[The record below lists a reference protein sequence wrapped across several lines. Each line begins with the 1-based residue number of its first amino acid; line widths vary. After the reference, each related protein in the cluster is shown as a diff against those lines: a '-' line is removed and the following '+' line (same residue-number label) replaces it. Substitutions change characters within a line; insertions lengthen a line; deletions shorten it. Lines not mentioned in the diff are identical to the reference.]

1 MKCKCPSHIHFIAIF
16 VNFHFLFHYNDYIIT
31 KCCRPTCLRLTG
43 PVQMWLMK
51 PPGVK
56 WPMLCQRDK
65 PELKVRPVGQV
76 KTSESDT
83 QKITHRLCHVT
94 TVSEGAE
101 ELLTNTK
108 ANFWG
113 ARHTHAQEQHYR
125 KFLVTTLFLFP
136 RAAAKRLND
145 HSTFPSWMNSWLIV
159 NKISL
164 SHIHTQN
171 LNIHKTFYR

>member
-16 VNFHFLFHYNDYIIT
+16 VNFHFLFHYNDHIIT

-76 KTSESDT
+76 KTLWVRHTENNTPSVSRNYC
-83 QKITHRLCHVT
+83 QRGGRRASHQHQSQFLRGSTHTCTGTTLQEVPHDH
-94 TVSEGAE
+94 TVSISQSCSQEIKRPQHFSLLN
-101 ELLTNTK
+101 ELM
-108 ANFWG
+108 ADS
-113 ARHTHAQEQHYR
+113 E
-125 KFLVTTLFLFP
+125 
-136 RAAAKRLND
+136 
-145 HSTFPSWMNSWLIV
+145 
-159 NKISL
+159 
-164 SHIHTQN
+164 
-171 LNIHKTFYR
+171 